1 MAGLLFP
8 LLLLVV
14 MYVFLIL
21 PQRRKQKAAGDLLG
35 SLAPGD
41 EVMTTGGIY
50 GGVTEIDGDDLYLE
64 IAPDV
69 EIKINRRAV
78 SERISATTTPAAPAN
93 DVVVPDEVIEGADPV
108 GLPEGVSDGGDD
120 TPEKGAKKK

>member
-1 MAGLLFP
+1 MALLFP
-8 LLLLVV
+8 LLLLAV

-21 PQRRKQKAAGDLLG
+21 PQRKRSKAHAELLRAV
-35 SLAPGD
+35 SPGD
-41 EVMTTGGIY
+41 EILTSGGIY

-78 SERISATTTPAAPAN
+78 SERISATTTRAAPAN

>member
-1 MAGLLFP
+1 MGALLFP

-21 PQRRKQKAAGDLLG
+21 PQRKKQRAVGDLLG

-64 IAPDV
+64 IAPDIEV
-69 EIKINRRAV
+69 KVSKRAIASRV
-78 SERISATTTPAAPAN
+78 YAAGDPKGGTTPASTSSKAAASEPEPEPE
-93 DVVVPDEVIEGADPV
+93 PD
-108 GLPEGVSDGGDD
+108 LGDIGKD
-120 TPEKGAKKK
+120 EKNKK

>member
-1 MAGLLFP
+1 MALLFP
-8 LLLLVV
+8 LLLLAV

-21 PQRRKQKAAGDLLG
+21 PQRKRSKAHAELLRAV
-35 SLAPGD
+35 SPGD
-41 EVMTTGGIY
+41 EILTSGGIY

-78 SERISATTTPAAPAN
+78 AERISPSTKPSAPAP
-93 DVVVPDEVIEGADPV
+93 DVVVPDEVIEDADAI
-108 GLPEGVSDGGDD
+108 GLPEGVTDGGDD

>member
-64 IAPDV
+64 IAPDI
-69 EIKINRRAV
+69 EIKVSKRAIASRV
-78 SERISATTTPAAPAN
+78 YAAGDPKGGASPSVRGSKASASEPEPEPEPE
-93 DVVVPDEVIEGADPV
+93 PD
-108 GLPEGVSDGGDD
+108 LGDIGKD
-120 TPEKGAKKK
+120 EKNKK

>member
-14 MYVFLIL
+14 MYVFLIM
-21 PQRRKQKAAGDLLG
+21 PQRKKQKAAGDLLG

-64 IAPDV
+64 IAPDIEV
-69 EIKINRRAV
+69 KVSKRAIATRV
-78 SERISATTTPAAPAN
+78 YAAGDPKAGASAGSSKSAASEPEPEPDLG
-93 DVVVPDEVIEGADPV
+93 DVGKDE
-108 GLPEGVSDGGDD
+108 
-120 TPEKGAKKK
+120 KNKK